1 MNNLYQHFR
10 KEEQPYI
17 DQVLEWKTVVSE
29 QYRPK
34 LTQFLDPRERDILTA
49 VIGQSDEVRH
59 EFFGGFDRAE
69 RQRAL
74 LFPEYYHPEAEDF
87 QLQAFEVIYPEKFA
101 SISHRHL
108 LGSLMGLGLK
118 REKFGDLLISGETV
132 QFVCAEEISS
142 YVLLQF
148 SQVGKTKVS
157 VKEISFDTIQTPDK
171 QVERKDEIVSSLRLD
186 VVCSA
191 MIRQSRQKSQALIK
205 SGAVKVNWRTLE
217 DPSFTLEENDY
228 LSVRGYG
235 RYQLMS
241 IEGKTK
247 KEKWKLSIEKQL

>member
-1 MNNLYQHFR
+1 MDNLYQHFR
-10 KEEQPYI
+10 KEEQPFI
-17 DQVLEWKTVVSE
+17 DQALEWKSIVTE

-34 LTQFLDPRERDILTA
+34 LTDFLDPRERDILSA
-49 VIGQSDEVRH
+49 VIGGTGEIQV
-59 EFFGGFDRAE
+59 EFFGGFEESE
-69 RQRAL
+69 RKRAL
-74 LFPEYYHPEAEDF
+74 LYPEYYRPEQEDF
-87 QLQAFEVIYPEKFA
+87 QLQAFEVIYPEKFT
-101 SISHRHL
+101 SIGHRQL

-132 QFVCAEEISS
+132 QFICAKEISS
-142 YVLLQF
+142 YVHMQF
-148 SQVGKTKVS
+148 TQVGKTKVT
-157 VKEISFDTIQTPDK
+157 VKEISLGCIQSPDK
-171 QVERKDEIVSSLRLD
+171 HVERKDEIVSSLRLD

-235 RYQLMS
+235 RYQLTS

-247 KEKWKLSIEKQL
+247 KDKWKLSIEKQL